1 MNKPLETFD
10 IDAAKARYEKLRGR
24 YNRSGLSNTDYNE
37 LLRLE
42 KAVSQAM
49 KGDSQ

>member
-1 MNKPLETFD
+1 MSTQEKFD
-10 IDAAKARYEKLRGR
+10 LAEAIARSEKLRSR

-42 KAVSQAM
+42 KAVEEAK
-49 KGDSQ
+49 KGGNS

>member
-24 YNRSGLSNTDYNE
+24 YNGVGYLILITTSYFN
-37 LLRLE
+37 
-42 KAVSQAM
+42 
-49 KGDSQ
+49 